1 MGWGPVTATGTTAS
15 LSLREASPSELERW
29 DDLVRRFENHRV
41 VHRRAWIQFLEAAGD
56 GFPLYLV
63 FERAG
68 DIVACLPGLLVRLG
82 PLRLYGSPLPG
93 WQTVSM
99 GPAFDPARVT
109 TRELV
114 GALLPFLER
123 RHGVHHAELMGYDL
137 DPEAMIAFGFRGEMV
152 PTYRTRM
159 HPGDEATTLQALK
172 DSARRNIKRA
182 RKLGLEVRFED
193 DERFVDEHYE
203 QVREVY
209 VRGGNTLPFG
219 KRRIL
224 ECFRRLRAAGNLLA
238 ASVYLPDGRTSVAT
252 GMFTVE
258 ANELL
263 LWTWAHRTAHRW
275 YRPTEL
281 MTWTVMQRAMAAGCD
296 TFDFMGIGAFK
307 TKFGAALD
315 DRKYRWVRSR
325 YHWLAQLR
333 DWAQK
338 GFYWQ
343 QRLRGRLVRL
353 TVSRDNGNHEEAT
366 VSDAAGRE
374 GDGN

>member
-1 MGWGPVTATGTTAS
+1 MGWGPVTVTGTAAS

-29 DDLVRRFENHRV
+29 DDLVQRFENHRV
-41 VHRRAWIQFLEAAGD
+41 VHRRAWIEFLEAAGD
-56 GFPLYLV
+56 GSPLYLV

-68 DIVACLPGLLVRLG
+68 EVVACLPGLLVRLG

-137 DPEAMIAFGFRGEMV
+137 DPEAMIALGFRGEMV

-159 HPGDEATTLQALK
+159 HPGDEATTLKALK

-238 ASVYLPDGRTSVAT
+238 TSVYLPDGQTSVAT

-281 MTWTVMQRAMAAGCD
+281 MTWTVMQRAMAAGCN
-296 TFDFMGIGAFK
+296 TFDFMGIGEFK
-307 TKFGAALD
+307 TKLGAQLD

-325 YHWLAQLR
+325 YHWLTQLR

-366 VSDAAGRE
+366 VSGAAGRE
-374 GDGN
+374 GEEN